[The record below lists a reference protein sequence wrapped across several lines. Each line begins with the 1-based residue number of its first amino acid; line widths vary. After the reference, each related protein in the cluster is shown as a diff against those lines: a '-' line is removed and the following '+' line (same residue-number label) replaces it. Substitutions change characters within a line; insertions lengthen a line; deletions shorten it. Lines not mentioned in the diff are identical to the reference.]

1 MIESFTK
8 LTPDLK
14 FFVVLMACGTGMA
27 AGVGVGGVIG
37 SLVLTII
44 LTIGVGLATLL
55 LLLRRFK
62 R

>member
-1 MIESFTK
+1 MIGNFTK

-14 FFVVLMACGTGMA
+14 FFVVLMACGAGLA
-27 AGVGVGGVIG
+27 AGVAVGGLMG
-37 SLVLTII
+37 SLVLTIA
-44 LTIGVGLATLL
+44 LSIGVGLATLA